1 MSSNLLKNEDN
12 STTSNSFNDSSA
24 SHSQQNK
31 RRRTLELQM
40 EETSLEIKSIQDNVD
55 LENFKIKLLKDK
67 SDLQNLLKEEI
78 NKNEK
83 LAAEKEE
90 YKKQSEFN
98 WEQWAQL
105 GRDHIKIGNELNKLK
120 EDHQNSSKAMLN
132 EKNELAKK
140 LEKINKENTKL
151 REEKNLNLK
160 ELENYRNA
168 CQLPIDEKSVLL
180 KQNNYLSAE
189 LQHANSEL
197 TKCRN
202 ELALN
207 LKLRYVPIT
216 NKINE
221 INNYLTCC
229 GNKCIN
235 SNLSEGTCTSKQGFI
250 RAQDNGMVKYYSAK
264 NKETK
269 NNHQTRTISS
279 KELSFTFSCY
289 AGIGFN
295 KDDNTPLMLMSNNL
309 FKNYFELK
317 QNENNIE
324 LTNIKRI
331 NNWLL
336 LKNEENQKEFT
347 RIETEKGTFFG
358 TNWNFKKEN
367 RGYYG
372 VFISFETHV
381 EKSIVFSSLEK
392 EVKQIR
398 RSTTKNETENIL
410 NGEKK
415 SGRNFI
421 IYFNGKPFDGN
432 EFLAKPKK

>member
-207 LKLRYVPIT
+207 LKLVRYVPIT

-264 NKETK
+264 NKDPAIGFYAQ
-269 NNHQTRTISS
+269 N
-279 KELSFTFSCY
+279 SFTKAAGFCCHYSLFYFEITMLEQLKNICY

-295 KDDNTPLMLMSNNL
+295 KDDNTPLMLMSNDGDVFGCGVL
-309 FKNYFELK
+309 FPS
-317 QNENNIE
+317 
-324 LTNIKRI
+324 
-331 NNWLL
+331 
-336 LKNEENQKEFT
+336 KNESKT
-347 RIETEKGTFFG
+347 LPYVFF
-358 TNWNFKKEN
+358 
-367 RGYYG
+367 
-372 VFISFETHV
+372 
-381 EKSIVFSSLEK
+381 
-392 EVKQIR
+392 
-398 RSTTKNETENIL
+398 TKN
-410 NGEKK
+410 
-415 SGRNFI
+415 
-421 IYFNGKPFDGN
+421 
-432 EFLAKPKK
+432 